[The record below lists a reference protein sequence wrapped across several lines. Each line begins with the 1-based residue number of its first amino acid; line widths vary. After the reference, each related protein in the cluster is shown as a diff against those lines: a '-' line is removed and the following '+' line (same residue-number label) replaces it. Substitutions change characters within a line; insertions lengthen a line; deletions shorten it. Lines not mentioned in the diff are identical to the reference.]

1 MARYERIMAMKDVP
15 FARIIIDYQNE
26 FTGRD
31 IYVSDKTYINLLK
44 YLGFT
49 HDYASDVIKNIDTE
63 TRIRRSYRV
72 PDYLAYAIERKGV
85 TNVL

>member
-1 MARYERIMAMKDVP
+1 MARYERIMAIKDVP
-15 FARIIIDYQNE
+15 FAGIIVDYQNE

-49 HDYASDVIKNIDTE
+49 HDYASDVINNIDTE
-63 TRIRRSYRV
+63 TRIHRSYRA

>member
-44 YLGFT
+44 CLGFT
-49 HDYASDVIKNIDTE
+49 HDLASDVIKNIDTE

-72 PDYLAYAIERKGV
+72 SDYLAYAIERKGV

>member
-15 FARIIIDYQNE
+15 FARIIIDYQNI

-49 HDYASDVIKNIDTE
+49 NSWASDIIENKETE
-63 TRIRRSYRV
+63 TIIRRSSRV
-72 PDYLAYAIERKGV
+72 PDYLAYATEQKRSD
-85 TNVL
+85 